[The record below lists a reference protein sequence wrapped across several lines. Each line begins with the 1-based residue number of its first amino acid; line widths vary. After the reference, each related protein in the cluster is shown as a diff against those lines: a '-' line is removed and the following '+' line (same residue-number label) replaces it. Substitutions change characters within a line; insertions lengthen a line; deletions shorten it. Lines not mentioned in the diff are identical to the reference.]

1 MRSLCGD
8 SLAGQ
13 TLTGWVW
20 PDTLRVGLASE
31 TSAVKTRLS
40 QGGSGQTLTGWVW
53 PDTHRVGLARLFTG
67 CVWPDTH
74 RVGLARHSQGGSGQ
88 TLHRVGLASET
99 SVVKTKTW
107 IRIVELSPSLGVQD
121 LLYRRT
127 RSLANAESANKKLET
142 AKTKNKGVQEVS
154 CVRRERSGAQ
164 CSEYCIIVGRG
175 HATDV

>member
-1 MRSLCGD
+1 M
-8 SLAGQ
+8 
-13 TLTGWVW
+13 
-20 PDTLRVGLASE
+20 GLASE

-53 PDTHRVGLARLFTG
+53 PDSHRVGLARLSQGGSGQTLSG
-67 CVWPDTH
+67 WVWPDSH

-88 TLHRVGLASET
+88 TLTGWVWPDSLRVGLASET